1 LGIFYIHMF
10 NLFSNKH
17 EQELAS
23 LRAKLN
29 RFGDIKE
36 HQEKTIDNLRDEI
49 ENLKISLAFEA
60 GKLKR
65 EREKV
70 ALLREALLPYC
81 TCVIPSATVTA
92 MNALA
97 ATQDTP

>member
-1 LGIFYIHMF
+1 MGIFYTNMF

-29 RFGDIKE
+29 RFSDIKME
-36 HQEKTIDNLRDEI
+36 QEETIGDLREDI
-49 ENLKISLAFEA
+49 DSLKMLLAFEA

-70 ALLREALLPYC
+70 AILREALLPYC

-92 MNALA
+92 INALA
-97 ATQDTP
+97 ATEDSS

>member
-1 LGIFYIHMF
+1 MF

-29 RFGDIKE
+29 RFGNRKE
-36 HQEKTIDNLRDEI
+36 EQEETINDLREEI
-49 ENLKISLAFEA
+49 ENLKMSLAFEA

-70 ALLREALLPYC
+70 TLLREALLPYC

-92 MNALA
+92 INALA
-97 ATQDTP
+97 ATEDNS

>member
-1 LGIFYIHMF
+1 MF

-17 EQELAS
+17 EQELAL

-29 RFGDIKE
+29 RFGNIKE
-36 HQEKTIDNLRDEI
+36 EQEETINDLREEI

-70 ALLREALLPYC
+70 TLLREALLPYC

-97 ATQDTP
+97 ATEDTI

>member
-1 LGIFYIHMF
+1 MF

-29 RFGDIKE
+29 RFGNIKE
-36 HQEKTIDNLRDEI
+36 EQEETINDLREEI

-70 ALLREALLPYC
+70 TLLREALLPYC

-92 MNALA
+92 INALA
-97 ATQDTP
+97 ATEDTT

>member
-1 LGIFYIHMF
+1 MF

-29 RFGDIKE
+29 LFGDIKME
-36 HQEKTIDNLRDEI
+36 QEETIGDLREDI
-49 ENLKISLAFEA
+49 DSLKMLLAFEA

-70 ALLREALLPYC
+70 AILREALLPYC

-92 MNALA
+92 INALA
-97 ATQDTP
+97 ATEDNS

>member
-1 LGIFYIHMF
+1 MF
-10 NLFSNKH
+10 NLFSNKHEH

-29 RFGDIKE
+29 RFGNIKE
-36 HQEKTIDNLRDEI
+36 EQEETINDLREEI
-49 ENLKISLAFEA
+49 ENLKMSLAFEA

-70 ALLREALLPYC
+70 TLLREALLPYC

-92 MNALA
+92 INALA
-97 ATQDTP
+97 ATEDNS

>member
-17 EQELAS
+17 EQELVS

-29 RFGDIKE
+29 RFSDIKME
-36 HQEKTIDNLRDEI
+36 QEETIGDLREEI

-92 MNALA
+92 INALA
-97 ATQDTP
+97 ATEDTP

>member
-1 LGIFYIHMF
+1 MF

-17 EQELAS
+17 EQELVL

-29 RFGDIKE
+29 RFGNVKE
-36 HQEKTIDNLRDEI
+36 QQEDTINDLREEI
-49 ENLKISLAFEA
+49 ENLKILLAFEA

-70 ALLREALLPYC
+70 TLLREALFPYC

-92 MNALA
+92 INALA
-97 ATQDTP
+97 ATEDTP

>member
-1 LGIFYIHMF
+1 MF

-29 RFGDIKE
+29 RFGNIKE
-36 HQEKTIDNLRDEI
+36 EQEETINDLREEI

-70 ALLREALLPYC
+70 TLLREALLPYC

-92 MNALA
+92 INALA
-97 ATQDTP
+97 ATEDNS

>member
-1 LGIFYIHMF
+1 MF

-29 RFGDIKE
+29 RFSDIKME
-36 HQEKTIDNLRDEI
+36 QDETIGDLREDI
-49 ENLKISLAFEA
+49 DSLKMLLAFEA

-70 ALLREALLPYC
+70 AILREALLPYC

-92 MNALA
+92 INALA
-97 ATQDTP
+97 ATEDNS

>member
-1 LGIFYIHMF
+1 MF

-17 EQELAS
+17 EQELVS

-29 RFGDIKE
+29 RFSDIKME
-36 HQEKTIDNLRDEI
+36 QEETIGDLREDI
-49 ENLKISLAFEA
+49 DSLKMLLAFEA

-70 ALLREALLPYC
+70 AILREALLPYC

-92 MNALA
+92 INALA
-97 ATQDTP
+97 ATEDTT